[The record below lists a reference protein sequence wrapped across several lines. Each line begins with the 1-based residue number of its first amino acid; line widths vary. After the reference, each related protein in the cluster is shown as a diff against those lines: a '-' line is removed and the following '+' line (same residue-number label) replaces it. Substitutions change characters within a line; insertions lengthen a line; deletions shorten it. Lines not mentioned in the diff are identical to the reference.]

1 MRYKSVFW
9 GILFIIAGILWLLQS
24 LQIVDFGWHDV
35 LALWPFIL
43 IWTGISVIPVKN
55 IIRIIL
61 DILALCAALFVL
73 LFPCNKPDNVR
84 DIQITD
90 KVAIETLDSL
100 EYAYAELSMNAGAG
114 TFIFAPGNALIE
126 IKGLE
131 MSERYLNIV
140 ESQEDNMRSAEITLN
155 IHPFVDIIDN
165 NQEKEMYVLLNP
177 TPVWEMD
184 LDMGASRSIM
194 DMRDYKIQSLSIDA
208 GVSDIALTLG
218 DKYSDVEVEVS
229 TGVTNLSMKVPLN
242 MKCVIENKSAL
253 SGLNF
258 KGFTQLSKQE
268 YVSESQSDT
277 VKGVIHITLE
287 SGVSNL
293 SVERY

>member
-9 GILFIIAGILWLLQS
+9 GILFITAGLLWLLKS

-55 IIRIIL
+55 VIRIIL
-61 DILALCAALFVL
+61 DILTLCVALFVL
-73 LFPCNKPDNVR
+73 LFPCNKPGNDGIR
-84 DIQITD
+84 ITD
-90 KVAIETLDSL
+90 KVAVETLDSL

-229 TGVTNLSMKVPLN
+229 AGVTNLSMKVPLN